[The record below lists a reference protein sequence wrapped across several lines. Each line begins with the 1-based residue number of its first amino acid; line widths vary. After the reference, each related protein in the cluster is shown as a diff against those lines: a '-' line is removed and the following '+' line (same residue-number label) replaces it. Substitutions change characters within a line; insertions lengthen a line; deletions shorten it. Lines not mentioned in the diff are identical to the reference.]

1 MLVVGDIG
9 GTKAAMALYGP
20 HDTPRAPRFQKEYRS
35 AAYPDLDAIVKV
47 FLAEAGQGAAY
58 GCFDVAGPVVNGR
71 ATITNLPW
79 IMEEA
84 ALATSLGL
92 RRVML
97 LNDLQAVAYA
107 IPGLGPADR
116 TTLNVGE
123 PEARGPIAVIAPGTG
138 LGEAFLVWAGD
149 RYVACASEGG
159 HASFAPMNEPEVAL
173 WRYLHRALGAVSV
186 ERVCSGP
193 GIANIYDFLCAQG
206 RIPETPGLAADLA
219 QAKDRT
225 PLIAR
230 AGLAGDLMANAAMEM
245 FAAILGAEAGNLA
258 LKVMATGGVYLAGGI
273 PARVLPILQ
282 GDLFLQAFTAK
293 GRLAPVLRRMPVHVL
308 TVPAALF
315 GAAQFGF
322 DAIHAGS
329 PSA

>member
-9 GTKAAMALYGP
+9 GTKTAMALYGAQ
-20 HDTPRAPRFQKEYRS
+20 DTPRSPGFRKEYRS
-35 AAYPDLDAIVKV
+35 AAYPNLDEIVKA
-47 FLAEAGQGAAY
+47 FLAEAGQRAEY
-58 GCFDVAGPVVNGR
+58 GCFDVAGPVVDGR

-84 ALATSLGL
+84 ALAASLGL
-92 RRVML
+92 RRVRL

-123 PEARGPIAVIAPGTG
+123 PAARGPIAVIAPGTG

-159 HASFAPMNEPEVAL
+159 HASFAPMNDLEAAL
-173 WRYLHRALGAVSV
+173 WRYLHRILGAVSV
-186 ERVCSGP
+186 ERVCSGL
-193 GIANIYDFLCAQG
+193 GIANIYDFLRAEG
-206 RIPETPGLAADLA
+206 RVAETQELAAGLA

-230 AGLAGDLMANAAMEM
+230 AGLAGDPMAKEAMEL
-245 FAAILGAEAGNLA
+245 FVAILGAEAGNLA
-258 LKVMATGGVYLAGGI
+258 LKIMATGGVYLAGGI
-273 PARVLPILQ
+273 PPRVLPLLQ
-282 GDLFLQAFTAK
+282 GDPFLQAFTAK

-308 TVPAALF
+308 TVPAALI

-322 DAIHAGS
+322 DAIRGASLPG
-329 PSA
+329 